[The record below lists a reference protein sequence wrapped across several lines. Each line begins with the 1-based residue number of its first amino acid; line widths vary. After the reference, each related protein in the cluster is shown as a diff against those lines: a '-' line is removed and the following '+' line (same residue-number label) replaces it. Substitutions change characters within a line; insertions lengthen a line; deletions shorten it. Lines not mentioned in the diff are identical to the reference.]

1 MALHRGMMS
10 LLAALAVVALL
21 YSVVELPRERRLRRD
36 NERLRAQVDILD
48 RRADQAIAV
57 MEEMAERDNNFYRVM
72 MGSEPMGN
80 AARYAGLERQR
91 NYDRLDSMADHRLV
105 QGLSLKLDRLDQM
118 IFSQSSS
125 FDYLAGETR
134 RQQQRISHIPAIQPV
149 PERFLRAMA
158 SGYGVRHDPIYG
170 TTKFHEGMDFSAPI
184 GTPVYATADGR
195 VATASWQGLYG
206 NLIEIDHGF
215 NYLTRYAHLSRIE
228 VQPGQE
234 VHRGDLIGRVGNTGK
249 STGPHLHYEVLHRGR
264 PVNPINYF
272 NRNMTS
278 EEYDKLMLRMRET
291 NFEKL

>member
-1 MALHRGMMS
+1 MALHRGIMS

-195 VATASWQGLYG
+195 VLELLSVRAAGRKRMAAADFLRGARLPEGSRLY
-206 NLIEIDHGF
+206 
-215 NYLTRYAHLSRIE
+215 
-228 VQPGQE
+228 
-234 VHRGDLIGRVGNTGK
+234 
-249 STGPHLHYEVLHRGR
+249 
-264 PVNPINYF
+264 
-272 NRNMTS
+272 
-278 EEYDKLMLRMRET
+278 
-291 NFEKL
+291 

>member
-1 MALHRGMMS
+1 
-10 LLAALAVVALL
+10 
-21 YSVVELPRERRLRRD
+21 
-36 NERLRAQVDILD
+36 
-48 RRADQAIAV
+48 
-57 MEEMAERDNNFYRVM
+57 MAERDNNFYRVM

-91 NYDRLDSMADHRLV
+91 NYDRLDSMADNRLV
-105 QGLSLKLDRLDQM
+105 HGLSLKLDRLDQM

-249 STGPHLHYEVLHRGR
+249 STGPHLHYEVRHRGAPQN
-264 PVNPINYF
+264 PVNYYF
-272 NRNMTS
+272 
-278 EEYDKLMLRMRET
+278 YDLTPEQYDQIIRMAE
-291 NFEKL
+291 NAGHVMD

>member
-1 MALHRGMMS
+1 MKVFYRYNPATEQYERVYPDRRRRI
-10 LLAALAVVALL
+10 AAAIRPYLWAIAVVGMIGVAI
-21 YSVVELPRERRLRRD
+21 YSVVETPREQQLREA
-36 NERLRAQVDILD
+36 NERLQARVDLLG
-48 RRADQAIAV
+48 RRADEAIAV
-57 MEEMAERDNNFYRVM
+57 MEDLAERDNNFYRVM

-215 NYLTRYAHLSRIE
+215 NYLTRYAHLSRI
-228 VQPGQE
+228 
-234 VHRGDLIGRVGNTGK
+234 
-249 STGPHLHYEVLHRGR
+249 
-264 PVNPINYF
+264 
-272 NRNMTS
+272 
-278 EEYDKLMLRMRET
+278 
-291 NFEKL
+291 